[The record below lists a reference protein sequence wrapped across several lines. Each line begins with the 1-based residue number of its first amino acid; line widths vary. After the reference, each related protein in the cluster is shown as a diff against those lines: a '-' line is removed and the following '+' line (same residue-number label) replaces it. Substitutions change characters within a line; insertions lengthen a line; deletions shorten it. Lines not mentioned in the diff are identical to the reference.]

1 MKKIAALFS
10 VLLVA
15 APLSA
20 CGSRAN
26 FAAMP
31 PQQAMMMNQQRAMNT
46 NNQITSQS
54 LLGINKELKRAVEA
68 NFAAKDA
75 NKDGLI
81 IPAEFPVESP
91 EDFNHFRK
99 LDANRDGQL
108 KISEMSDS
116 ILGRAADILQL
127 KATAAFLF
135 HELDVDGNK
144 RLTATE
150 ITASKIPGVAGNF
163 DRYLGKSLITRKPLT
178 YLRKTDFENLVAY
191 ALSNPEAA
199 AQTAA
204 EANTALGISPV
215 MMGDA
220 Q

>member
-1 MKKIAALFS
+1 MKIAALFS

-15 APLSA
+15 TQLSA
-20 CGSRAN
+20 CNSRAN
-26 FAAMP
+26 FA
-31 PQQAMMMNQQRAMNT
+31 PQAFAPNAQRAT
-46 NNQITSQS
+46 APTQVSSQS
-54 LLGINKELKRAVEA
+54 ILGINKELKLAVEA

-75 NKDGLI
+75 NKDGVI
-81 IPAEFPVESP
+81 IPGEFPVESP

-99 LDANRDGQL
+99 LDSNRDGQL
-108 KISEMSDS
+108 KISEMTDS
-116 ILGRAADILQL
+116 IIGRAADILQL

-144 RLTATE
+144 QITATE

-163 DRYLGKSLITRKPLT
+163 SRYLGKSLITRRPLT

-199 AQTAA
+199 ARSAA
-204 EANTALGISPV
+204 EEQANGLSISPV
-215 MMGDA
+215 LGGA
-220 Q
+220 QPQ

>member
-1 MKKIAALFS
+1 MKLAAFFS

-15 APLSA
+15 TQLSA
-20 CGSRAN
+20 CNSRST
-26 FAAMP
+26 FAPQAFAP
-31 PQQAMMMNQQRAMNT
+31 NAQQAMASSQFN
-46 NNQITSQS
+46 SQS
-54 LLGINKELKRAVEA
+54 ILGINKELKLAVQA

-75 NKDGLI
+75 NKDGVI
-81 IPAEFPVESP
+81 IPGEFPVESP

-99 LDANRDGQL
+99 LDSNRDGQL
-108 KISEMSDS
+108 KISELNDS
-116 ILGRAADILQL
+116 IIGRAADILQL

-144 RLTATE
+144 QITPTE

-163 DRYLGKSLITRKPLT
+163 GKYLGKSLITRKPLT

-199 AQTAA
+199 AQSAA
-204 EANTALGISPV
+204 EEQANGLSISPV
-215 MMGDA
+215 FMGE
-220 Q
+220 QPQ

>member
-1 MKKIAALFS
+1 MKIAALFS
-10 VLLVA
+10 ILLVA
-15 APLSA
+15 TPLSA
-20 CGSRAN
+20 CNSRAN
-26 FAAMP
+26 FA
-31 PQQAMMMNQQRAMNT
+31 PQQAFAPSPQRAVAPT
-46 NNQITSQS
+46 QVSSQS
-54 LLGINKELKRAVEA
+54 ILGINKELKKAVEA

-75 NKDGLI
+75 NKDGVI
-81 IPAEFPVESP
+81 IPGEFPVESP

-99 LDANRDGQL
+99 LDSNRDGQL
-108 KISEMSDS
+108 KMSEMNDS
-116 ILGRAADILQL
+116 IIGRAADILQL

-144 RLTATE
+144 RITATE

-163 DRYLGKSLITRKPLT
+163 SNYLGKSLITRRPLT

-199 AQTAA
+199 AQSAA
-204 EANTALGISPV
+204 QEQANGMSISPV
-215 MMGDA
+215 FMGNSP

>member
-1 MKKIAALFS
+1 MKIAVFFS
-10 VLLVA
+10 LLLVA
-15 APLSA
+15 TPFSA
-20 CGSRAN
+20 CTSRAN
-26 FAAMP
+26 FA
-31 PQQAMMMNQQRAMNT
+31 PQQAFAPNAQRAMAPT
-46 NNQITSQS
+46 QVSSQS
-54 LLGINKELKRAVEA
+54 ILGINKELKRAVEA

-75 NKDGLI
+75 NKDGVI
-81 IPAEFPVESP
+81 IPGEFPVESP

-99 LDANRDGQL
+99 LDSNRDGQL
-108 KISEMSDS
+108 KMSEMNDS
-116 ILGRAADILQL
+116 IIGRAADILQL

-163 DRYLGKSLITRKPLT
+163 GNYLGKALITRKPLT
-178 YLRKTDFENLVAY
+178 YLRKSDFENLVAY

-199 AQTAA
+199 AQSAA
-204 EANTALGISPV
+204 QEQANGMSISPV
-215 MMGDA
+215 FMGDLP